1 MAKLLKTN
9 LPLAQGEVTVQT
21 FNNLVRVLEIN
32 LGSVDTDNTTQLTT
46 AERDEGN
53 FNLGQII
60 YNTTT
65 TTLQYWDGST
75 FQDISALGAINLNVS
90 DGTTGITI
98 NLNTETM
105 SLIGGT
111 GITSTASGNSVTFA
125 IDSTV
130 TTLTG
135 SQTLTNKTL
144 TSPTLNSPVLNGTLS
159 GSAFLDEDNMASN
172 SATAV
177 ASQQS
182 IKAYVD
188 SQVGTVDTL
197 AEILANGN
205 TTGGTDI
212 AVSANDDITFTDS
225 SKAIFGAGSDLKI
238 YHDGSNSFIQDSRLR
253 SA

>member
-105 SLIGGT
+105 SLIG
-111 GITSTASGNSVTFA
+111 V
-125 IDSTV
+125 
-130 TTLTG
+130 
-135 SQTLTNKTL
+135 
-144 TSPTLNSPVLNGTLS
+144 
-159 GSAFLDEDNMASN
+159 
-172 SATAV
+172 
-177 ASQQS
+177 
-182 IKAYVD
+182 
-188 SQVGTVDTL
+188 QV
-197 AEILANGN
+197 
-205 TTGGTDI
+205 
-212 AVSANDDITFTDS
+212 
-225 SKAIFGAGSDLKI
+225 
-238 YHDGSNSFIQDSRLR
+238 
-253 SA
+253 